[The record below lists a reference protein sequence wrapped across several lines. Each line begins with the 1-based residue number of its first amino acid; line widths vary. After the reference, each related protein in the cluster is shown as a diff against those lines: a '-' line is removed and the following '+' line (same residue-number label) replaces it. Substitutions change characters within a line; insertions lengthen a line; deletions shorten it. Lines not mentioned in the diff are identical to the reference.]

1 MLLSCLTNEHG
12 FCWGRH
18 HKWWPWWCS
27 WSALIAHTCK
37 SQVSANQMPRMIHMV
52 ILLELATG
60 DRLVPSFQA
69 VVSVFYSSIPCHTS
83 TWHFVAYILETSWNK
98 CIVAIQTKCRIQI
111 ETWLEINSFHVDF
124 WEEATIM
131 VNDQFFYLYSN
142 GLSPENKVHLDS
154 WGFGLQTRDHSY
166 NVPHPGHWGIDLV
179 FIHHPAVTVPMV
191 EVVEVVE
198 WRGKEEQ
205 NLTKYRQ
212 R

>member
-1 MLLSCLTNEHG
+1 MKCQYCIQGQSMQWSLVPPWWMIIGSVIRGDGCSGWLRCGPVRIKFCFEVWFKRHLLRWFIFMLLSCLTNEHG

-131 VNDQFFYLYSN
+131 VNDQFFL
-142 GLSPENKVHLDS
+142 LI
-154 WGFGLQTRDHSY
+154 LQWI
-166 NVPHPGHWGIDLV
+166 VAW
-179 FIHHPAVTVPMV
+179 
-191 EVVEVVE
+191 
-198 WRGKEEQ
+198 K
-205 NLTKYRQ
+205 
-212 R
+212 

>member
-111 ETWLEINSFHVDF
+111 ETWIEINSFHVDF

-131 VNDQFFYLYSN
+131 VNDQFFFTYT
-142 GLSPENKVHLDS
+142 PMDCHLKIRYIWILED
-154 WGFGLQTRDHSY
+154 LACRLETTRITCLTLATEALTSSS
-166 NVPHPGHWGIDLV
+166 
-179 FIHHPAVTVPMV
+179 FIIQQ
-191 EVVEVVE
+191 
-198 WRGKEEQ
+198 WQFRW
-205 NLTKYRQ
+205 
-212 R
+212 